1 VNKTETVQ
9 RLREAIGVEPREKGG
24 AVFFELDGVYLCDV
38 SGDEDWPELNY
49 ATKFKPL
56 VNDGGPLG
64 LESLLEKPES
74 ILKFL
79 LAESSNGARLRKKL
93 EFALKAK
100 IEGALA
106 HRNVTVPDGD
116 VSLTKF
122 EYRPGGKWE
131 CGVLNLEASTPLGPF
146 VWEEVV
152 PGPRHGDVSAE
163 LIVTLNGVKLDFDEL
178 YEYGLA
184 ELDFEPPRKPGK
196 RADQFA
202 GSRDVVAE
210 DLTAW
215 FRKAQRLL
223 ALVVGGGLED

>member
-1 VNKTETVQ
+1 MNKTETVQ
-9 RLREAIGVEPREKGG
+9 RLREAIGVEPREEDG
-24 AVFFELDGVYLCDV
+24 AVFFELTGVYLCDV
-38 SGDEDWPELNY
+38 SGDEEYPKLNY
-49 ATKFKPL
+49 ATEFKPL
-56 VNDGGPLG
+56 TNDGGHLQR
-64 LESLLEKPES
+64 LLEKPES

-79 LAESSNGARLRKKL
+79 GKKL
-93 EFALKAK
+93 KFALKA
-100 IEGALA
+100 
-106 HRNVTVPDGD
+106 RNVTVPEGD

-178 YEYGLA
+178 YEYGLE
-184 ELDFEPPRKPGK
+184 ELDFEPPGKPGK

-223 ALVVGGGLED
+223 ALVVSGGLED